1 METGTVNAGLFVV
14 DSCRADGTVLETVGM
29 HIGVPYLA
37 VSRDKTS

>member
-1 METGTVNAGLFVV
+1 MERGTVNAGLFVV
-14 DSCRADGTVLETVGM
+14 DSCRVDGMVLATVGV